1 MYNKLPFWIH
11 LEFKIESRFS
21 PKPHNRTPLRKP
33 PKTCIWVCTYCKT
46 WIRWRFWETWPTY
59 CVILNST
66 WIQLEFNLNS
76 RFPKKLIIWPPSEYL
91 WKRAFEFV
99 LIVKVFQVGV
109 FGQTGQLIVFSAGF
123 LRSAEFK
130 MNSSFQDEFKIQV
143 ETQKDNKSISWFRKR
158 LFYKGFNNL
167 L

>member
-66 WIQLEFNLNS
+66 WIQFEFNLNS
-76 RFPKKLIIWPPSEYL
+76 RFPKKLIIWPPLRIPLKTCIWVCTYCKSFPSWRFWANWSTYCVFCGF
-91 WKRAFEFV
+91 FEV
-99 LIVKVFQVGV
+99 RGIQN
-109 FGQTGQLIVFSAGF
+109 
-123 LRSAEFK
+123 EFK
-130 MNSSFQDEFKIQV
+130 FSKWIQNSSGNSK
-143 ETQKDNKSISWFRKR
+143 TQ
-158 LFYKGFNNL
+158 
-167 L
+167 

>member
-1 MYNKLPFWIH
+1 MAFLGNLANLLCYF
-11 LEFKIESRFS
+11 EF
-21 PKPHNRTPLRKP
+21 N
-33 PKTCIWVCTYCKT
+33 
-46 WIRWRFWETWPTY
+46 
-59 CVILNST
+59 LNSI
-66 WIQLEFNLNS
+66 WIQLEFKIS
-76 RFPKKLIIWPPSEYL
+76 QKKLIIWPPSEYL

-123 LRSAEFK
+123 LKSAEFK
-130 MNSSFQDEFKIQV
+130 MNSSFQNEFKIQV
-143 ETQKDNKSISWFRKR
+143 ETQKHNKSISWFRKR